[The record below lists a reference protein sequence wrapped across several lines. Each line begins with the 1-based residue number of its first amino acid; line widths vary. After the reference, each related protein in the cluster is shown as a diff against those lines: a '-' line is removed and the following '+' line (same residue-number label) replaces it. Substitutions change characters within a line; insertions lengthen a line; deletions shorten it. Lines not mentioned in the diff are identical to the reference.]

1 MAFTAI
7 LRRSATGTSAIR
19 PLATRLLIGGSK
31 QGPVQSLSTA
41 AADSSSRWFYSFGQ
55 RCGRGFASGRTTSA
69 DEALLEIIVSE
80 IEAAKETEETAQLEE
95 LPPEFPFKIED
106 NPRQETITLTREYNG
121 ETVRVEVSM
130 PDLVTGEREDGDA
143 DDEEPAQNSIPLIVS
158 VVKKDGPSL
167 EFSCTAFFDDI
178 DIDSLSLKYPDAPE
192 DAIAYEGPDFSDL
205 DENLQKGFLKYLETR
220 GIKPSVTNF
229 LYEYMIRKD
238 SREYSQWLQDVK
250 KFVSA

>member
-7 LRRSATGTSAIR
+7 LRRSATRTSAVR
-19 PLATRLLIGGSK
+19 PLATRLLIG
-31 QGPVQSLSTA
+31 
-41 AADSSSRWFYSFGQ
+41 FGQ
-55 RCGRGFASGRTTSA
+55 RCGRGFASGRTSA

-106 NPRQETITLTREYNG
+106 NPREERITLTREYNG
-121 ETVRVEVSM
+121 ETIRAEVSM
-130 PDLVTGEREDGDA
+130 PHLVTDEHEDGDA

-158 VVKKDGPSL
+158 VVRNDGPSL
-167 EFSCTAFFDDI
+167 EFSCTAFSDDI

-192 DAIAYEGPDFSDL
+192 DVIAYEGPDFSDL
-205 DENLQKGFLKYLETR
+205 DENLQKGFIKYLETR

-238 SREYSQWLQDVK
+238 SREYLQWLQDVK
-250 KFVSA
+250 KFVSASSSSRTMD